1 MSIQSILTNCLPR
14 VSLLLSFV
22 CWLLVVFRDV
32 ASKKWVVTKGEYTVW
47 GLQASQGGTTN
58 ATAKFNVA

>member
-1 MSIQSILTNCLPR
+1 
-14 VSLLLSFV
+14 
-22 CWLLVVFRDV
+22 LVADWSRDV